1 MSVRENLIAAKALI
15 ADPSRWAAA
24 DRDRVVNGGSCLCA
38 LDAVAEIVGN
48 DWDHDGA
55 DERTALHLSIPSE
68 FRISTQSLLHPVAQF
83 NDCISTTH
91 QDMMFLFDRAIEA
104 SE

>member
-1 MSVRENLIAAKALI
+1 MSVKENLIAAKALI
-15 ADPSRWAAA
+15 ADPSRWAAT

-48 DWDHDGA
+48 DWDNDGEE
-55 DERTALHLSIPSE
+55 ERNSLATSIPQTFQIE
-68 FRISTQSLLHPVAQF
+68 TVLLHSVGQY
-83 NDCISTTH
+83 NDAPSTTH
-91 QDMMFLFDRAIEA
+91 SDIMSLFDRAIEA